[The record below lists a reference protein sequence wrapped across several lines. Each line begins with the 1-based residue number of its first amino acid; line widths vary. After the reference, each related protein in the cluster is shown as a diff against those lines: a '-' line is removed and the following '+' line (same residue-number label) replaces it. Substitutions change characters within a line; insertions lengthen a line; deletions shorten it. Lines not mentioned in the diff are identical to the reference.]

1 MGRILQNK
9 NFQVIVTYI
18 LMQLSTLTMTVFLL
32 IYTDIDEY
40 SAIIYPNI
48 GAFLVGLLIIWLL
61 LRERLRREREQN
73 PITIGRLIL
82 WSIIGLFLAL
92 FSQSIMATIEMEL
105 LEIDPGSENTQFIVE
120 LAQMNIWFILLPA
133 IIGPIIEE
141 LVFRK
146 VIFGSL
152 QKRMN
157 IHVAAIIG
165 ALVFAL
171 AHFDLEHT
179 LIYFAMGLV
188 FTFLYVKTKRVIVPI
203 IAHMAMNTLV
213 VVMQVLLGPEKL
225 EEMLEQ
231 LEQIQEKA
239 SFILLGGWF

>member
-213 VVMQVLLGPEKL
+213 VVTQVLLGPEKL

>member
-1 MGRILQNK
+1 
-9 NFQVIVTYI
+9 
-18 LMQLSTLTMTVFLL
+18 MQLSTLTMTVFLL